1 MTSSPVSL
9 GPETTTLAKGT
20 LIWFRDDSQVWKSG
34 SILNATQT
42 DYVVETRGG
51 EETVT
56 IPKTHEICLRNK
68 DQFSSEGLVVL
79 DDLTQLTHLNEPAVL
94 HSLQIRFDIDKIYTF
109 TGPILIAVNPFKR
122 IPDLYNDETLTS
134 FISLKPN
141 SVPHVFAT
149 ANAAFRGL
157 CDRQKCQTVLISG
170 ESGAGKTESTKY
182 VMKFLACAG
191 SNSGGERTEIEKQVL
206 DSNPLLEAFGNAR
219 TLRNDNSSRFGK
231 FIELQFKLD
240 NDAAASQ
247 ILSNDGLSE
256 LNAARLC
263 GARIQTYLL
272 EKVRVTDQQE
282 GERNFHIFYQCCA
295 AAAAFGDTYDFP
307 QFPKRTR
314 SGDGNGA
321 EKISLDLRGFS
332 DHSQFHY
339 LTRSSVIS
347 LEDVDDLIE
356 FEKTIAA
363 MRTIGIPNSDINA
376 ILNSIASTLLLGNTN
391 FVMKNIDNTEGSS
404 VEENCKITSFKQACT
419 LLGIDMEAL
428 EQALTTKT
436 ITTRGETY
444 VSPIPVSHANDYRD
458 ALARQLYGLLFL
470 RIVDRTNNSIGYLN
484 NVRLFC
490 GVLDI
495 FGFECFKVNSFEQ
508 LCINFTNERLQQF
521 FNTFVFKLEEE
532 LYKKED
538 IPWDPLDFPDNQDA
552 VDLLADPRSGIFSM
566 LDEECLV
573 PQGSDKGFC
582 NKIVSKYNQHHKR
595 FDVIK
600 TKQDWFVIR
609 HFAGPVG
616 YSSENFLEKNK
627 DQLPQPVYDVMKASD
642 NQFIA
647 SLFVEQETR
656 RLVNQENSSPG
667 RASFGGPGGGGGRE
681 SVGGGGP
688 RRKIALTVSNE
699 FKDQLQLLMETVK
712 HTEPHF
718 IRCIKPNPQNLPDV
732 YDRPSVCEQLRYGG
746 VLQAVQVSRAGYPV
760 RAGHADMWLDFKCII
775 PRHSR
780 EKFEKIQPRD
790 QAQHMMQILEIELKI
805 PRHPITNSVS
815 WAVGKSLVFMKHEAY
830 ERLQSARLKLRNDS
844 STKIQAR
851 YRAMM
856 AKKYFAKIKL
866 SMVRLQALWRG
877 KLARIRVEK
886 IRQEKAALFLQSVA
900 RMTIQRLAF
909 LRSRSSAIHI
919 QSVWK
924 GIIARR
930 KFSTLK
936 EDRAASKIQS
946 VWRGKKTRTAYTQ
959 LVCAVGEIQRHW
971 RMRAAKMQLR
981 RLKQEAKEV
990 GSLLAK
996 YQSAQMQI
1004 QELKRRN
1011 DDLEGSKVHLVSER
1025 LQLSKRVEILED
1037 EIKVLKSHESETVQ
1051 KLKLEI
1057 SGLKDKIVS
1066 LETTALSS
1074 ISISA
1079 SQVVGGPAIVPPLPS
1094 SSSRLGS
1101 PEVSPTIPGSNNSP
1115 QPTSSA
1121 VSAALDS
1128 FKSWLG
1134 VKGGGT
1140 TSGGSKNHSLGVLQ
1154 SSLKGT
1160 KSMKAACKDPDALSD
1175 LRPVQ
1180 ELQDGESA
1188 VTCIC
1193 FGQEKIHKG
1202 YILLAAASKDGT
1214 VVIYRCYRTEMERL
1228 SLNEAEFPREDPQSS
1243 NGPTPSEHGNIV
1255 VHCRLTGHTRA
1266 ITSLFFSLL
1275 EDMVVTTSIDK
1286 SVRFWN
1292 ADTGEMLKV
1301 FTDSS
1306 PVPVACFLPFN
1317 PSVFVAANSNAV
1329 LRLVNATNGMVL
1341 QKLKVEAEV
1350 RALKFDD
1357 TGLFL
1362 LAGTKNGSVHVLEAC
1377 DNATLRFKFKLQL
1390 ARGSVTCIT
1399 FVSARN
1405 GQPPCLLVNSS
1416 DSSVTIVDC
1425 VYGPPG
1431 SVLINLNVRHRVKVA
1446 HSLLPLKC
1454 CYSPS
1459 DQGYLVSGSED
1470 KGVYVFSLAK
1480 GSNYKMQVLNHHQVP
1495 VVAVTTNQQDTLLAS
1510 ADSLGRIVL
1519 WRRLDFSHIATWQ
1532 PTQVINPGSP
1542 ALSQ

>member
-1 MTSSPVSL
+1 MTSSSDSVSSE
-9 GPETTTLAKGT
+9 PTNLAKGT
-20 LIWFRDDSQVWKSG
+20 LIWFRDEAQVWKSG
-34 SILNATQT
+34 SIISASQN
-42 DYVVETRGG
+42 DYIVETRSG

-56 IPKTHEICLRNK
+56 LQKSHEIYLRNK

-122 IPDLYNDETLTS
+122 IPDLYDDATLES

-191 SNSGGERTEIEKQVL
+191 SNSGERTEIEKQVL

-240 NDAAASQ
+240 NDPTASQ
-247 ILSNDGLSE
+247 YLSTDGLSE

-295 AAAAFGDTYDFP
+295 AAAACGDSYEFP
-307 QFPKRTR
+307 QIPNHRRKT
-314 SGDGNGA
+314 DQH
-321 EKISLDLRGFS
+321 EKFTLDLRGFS
-332 DHSQFHY
+332 DHAQFHY

-347 LEDVDDLIE
+347 LEDVDDLVE
-356 FEKTIAA
+356 FESTIAA
-363 MRTIGIPNSDINA
+363 MKTIGIPNEDINA
-376 ILNSIASTLLLGNTN
+376 ILNSVAATLLLGNTN
-391 FVMKNIDNTEGSS
+391 FVAKNIDNTEGSG
-404 VEENCKITSFKQACT
+404 VEDSCRKTAFYQACN
-419 LLGIDMEAL
+419 LLGVDTDLL
-428 EQALTTKT
+428 EKALTTKT

-444 VSPIPVSHANDYRD
+444 ISPIAVSHANDFRD

-470 RIVDRTNNSIGYLN
+470 RIVDRTNVSIGYLN

-495 FGFECFKVNSFEQ
+495 FGFECFRINSFEQ

-552 VDLLADPRSGIFSM
+552 VDLLADPRVGIFSM

-582 NKIVSKYNQHHKR
+582 NKIVTKYASHHKR

-616 YSSENFLEKNK
+616 YASEGFLEKNK
-627 DQLPQPVYDVMKASD
+627 DQLPQPVYDVMKSSS

-647 SLFVEQETR
+647 SLFIEQETR
-656 RLVNQENSSPG
+656 RLANQENLASSPT
-667 RASFGGPGGGGGRE
+667 RASTTGRE
-681 SVGGGGP
+681 SLGP

-699 FKDQLQLLMETVK
+699 FKDQLQTLMETVTR
-712 HTEPHF
+712 TEPHF
-718 IRCIKPNPQNLPDV
+718 IRCIKPNPQNLADV

-760 RAGHADMWLDFKCII
+760 RAGHGDMWLDFKCIL
-775 PRHSR
+775 PKHSR
-780 EKFEKIQPRD
+780 DKINKLSPRD
-790 QAQHMMQILEIELKI
+790 QAQHMMQVLESELKI
-805 PRHPITNSVS
+805 PRHPITNSIS

-830 ERLQSARLKLRNDS
+830 ERLQSARLKLRS
-844 STKIQAR
+844 ESAIKIQAK

-856 AKKYFAKIKL
+856 GRQRFAKIKS
-866 SMVRLQALWRG
+866 SMIRLQAVWRG
-877 KLARIRVEK
+877 KLARIRAQK
-886 IRQEKAALFLQSVA
+886 MRQEKAALYLQAVA

-909 LRSRSSAIHI
+909 LRTRAAAIRI

-924 GIIARR
+924 GVVTRR

-936 EDRAASKIQS
+936 EDRAAAKIQAI
-946 VWRGKKTRTAYTQ
+946 WRGQQTRAAFKQ
-959 LVCAVGEIQRHW
+959 LLLGVAEIQRHW

-996 YQSAQMQI
+996 YQMAQSQL

-1011 DDLEGSKVHLVSER
+1011 DDLEGSKLHLVSER
-1025 LQLSKRVEILED
+1025 AQLTKRVDGLE
-1037 EIKVLKSHESETVQ
+1037 EEVRYLKSHESELVQ

-1057 SGLKDKIVS
+1057 VGLKEKIAG
-1066 LETTALSS
+1066 LETAGTSMVALPA
-1074 ISISA
+1074 A
-1079 SQVVGGPAIVPPLPS
+1079 SGPALIPPLPNAAAS
-1094 SSSRLGS
+1094 AVNSRLTSPEPSPSVPGGS
-1101 PEVSPTIPGSNNSP
+1101 P
-1115 QPTSSA
+1115 QQTSSA

-1134 VKGGGT
+1134 VKGGANGA
-1140 TSGGSKNHSLGVLQ
+1140 SKNHALGVLQ

-1228 SLNEAEFPREDPQSS
+1228 SLNEAEFPREDPQAA
-1243 NGPTPSEHGNIV
+1243 NGPAPSEHGNIV

-1454 CYSPS
+1454 CFSSS
-1459 DQGYLVSGSED
+1459 DQGYLISGSED

-1532 PTQVINPGSP
+1532 PTQVINNPSSP